1 MVTLDPLTPQEFAI
15 DPSATEI
22 DEALGVAQ
30 IVIKPK
36 YEIMEG
42 IRDGL
47 YEDKPIGSFDKVDLG
62 FDEEDNS
69 VSTDDD
75 KVKITEYWGR
85 VPKKFLDEKDSS
97 LGDEF
102 NYDSDELVEAMVVI
116 ANDSVVLKSVA
127 NPYLWVI
134 APLLLSN

>member
-1 MVTLDPLTPQEFAI
+1 
-15 DPSATEI
+15 
-22 DEALGVAQ
+22 
-30 IVIKPK
+30 
-36 YEIMEG
+36 MEG

-127 NPYLWVI
+127 NPYLMGDRPFVAFQLDRVPNKFWGRGI
-134 APLLLSN
+134 AEKGYAPYDGCGRHKAPQRSQV